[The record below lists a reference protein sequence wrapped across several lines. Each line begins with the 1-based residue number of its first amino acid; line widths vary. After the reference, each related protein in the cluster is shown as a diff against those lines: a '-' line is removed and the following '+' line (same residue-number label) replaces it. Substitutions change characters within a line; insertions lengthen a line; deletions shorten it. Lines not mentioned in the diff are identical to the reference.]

1 MLFIMSTPYEILGI
15 DKSASD
21 QDIKRAYRSLSLK
34 YHPDRNSSAEAA
46 HKMREINEAYDV
58 LGDAQKRTQFDM
70 QSEGLRRGGGFP
82 FRPPGEMDTNNPLDI
97 FQMFFP
103 GMFQASGGAG
113 GPEMT
118 FFHMDPFLHGG
129 GGGGGGIHMDHNFP
143 TGGPPFMS
151 SGGMSRPP
159 PIQRQLTLTLEQAY
173 VGCTLPLEIERWIMH
188 GLVKVKEMETV
199 YVDIPAGI
207 DDSEMI
213 TLVDKGNVFH
223 DHCKGVVKVNIH
235 VDNTTPFRR
244 QGLNLIYSK
253 TLSLKEALC
262 GFSFELKHLNGKTLA
277 MNNTQNVTLIKPHLQ
292 KMVPGLGMTRD
303 KNVGSLI
310 IEFDVKFP
318 DTLTPEQIEAL
329 RQVL

>member
-46 HKMREINEAYDV
+46 NKMREINEAYDV

-70 QSEGLRRGGGFP
+70 QSEGLRRGGGGFP
-82 FRPPGEMDTNNPLDI
+82 FRPPGEMDTNNPLDV
-97 FQMFFP
+97 FQMLFP
-103 GMFQASGGAG
+103 GMFHAG

-118 FFHMDPFLHGG
+118 FFHMDPFH
-129 GGGGGGIHMDHNFP
+129 GGGIHMDHSV
-143 TGGPPFMS
+143 PPFMSSSSSS

-159 PIQRQLTLTLEQAY
+159 PIQRHLTLTLEQAY

-188 GLVKVKEMETV
+188 GLVKVKEIETV

-207 DDSEMI
+207 DESEMI

-235 VDNTTPFRR
+235 VENTTPFRR

-303 KNVGSLI
+303 KNVGTLI
-310 IEFDVKFP
+310 IEFDVQFP
-318 DTLTPEQIEAL
+318 DTLTPEQIVAL